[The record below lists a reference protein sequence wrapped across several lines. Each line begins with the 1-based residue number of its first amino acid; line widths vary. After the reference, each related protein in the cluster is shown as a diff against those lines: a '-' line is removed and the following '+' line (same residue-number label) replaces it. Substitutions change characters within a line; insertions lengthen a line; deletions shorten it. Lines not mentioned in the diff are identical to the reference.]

1 MVQDKNKE
9 FDFTKALIIS
19 LKYIIQGIAIA
30 IVAYYIPLLYKR
42 SLRKPTFNEVFL
54 IATTAAL
61 SMYILDNYTTIGP
74 YANLGIGFEL
84 GRHVVSGAAFFA

>member
-1 MVQDKNKE
+1 MIQDKE
-9 FDFTKALIIS
+9 FDFTKALTIA

-30 IVAYYIPLLYKR
+30 IVAYYIPLIYKR

-61 SMYILDNYTTIGP
+61 SMYILDYFTTIGP
-74 YANLGIGFEL
+74 YAKLGVGFEL
-84 GRHVVSGAAFFA
+84 GREIVKSMSMVV